1 MQFRNVSHKKKYF
14 PARSYRKFPAG
25 KFFLHMQPYAAYE
38 LAMKAYLAKSLT
50 DDIILSYCLDSGE
63 KYG

>member
-1 MQFRNVSHKKKYF
+1 MYPKEEIF
-14 PARSYRKFPAG
+14 PG
-25 KFFLHMQPYAAYE
+25 KELPKIPCREILFAYAAYE

>member
-1 MQFRNVSHKKKYF
+1 MHNIDFTYF
-14 PARSYRKFPAG
+14 PARSYRQFPAG
-25 KFFLHMQPYAAYE
+25 KFVLHIKRYAAHE